1 MQKRFTLNYSE
12 FYITHVCNLNCSRCN
27 RFNNY
32 KFKGHQTWN
41 DYANDYASW
50 ADILHINEIGII
62 GGEPLLNPDFPNWV
76 LGISS
81 LWPDSKIRIITN
93 GTQMKLL
100 SKHKDVFKKC
110 ANRLLIDIS
119 VHNCEW
125 MPSILQEVQGL
136 ISDDHEY
143 SSRNLDVDNKTWQDS
158 YNSIKDIDW
167 PACNTYKDFQLLP
180 HNIQQECRV
189 QHDFYDTKY
198 LNENIN
204 HYYKDSNGISY
215 EIKPSIYFE
224 HNALKLDAEQNTL
237 TLHKSDPN
245 KAIKVCP
252 FKPCH
257 HFMRGKLYKCGPVGI
272 FADFVKQFVVD
283 TDTEQNKLIH
293 SYIPA
298 EHDWTEAELDS
309 FLQGL
314 INADAIPQC
323 SLCPETLAPARFKAG
338 TNKIKIKQIT

>member
-1 MQKRFTLNYSE
+1 MQKKFTLNYSE

-32 KFKGHQTWN
+32 KFKGHQKWEE
-41 DYANDYASW
+41 YADDYASW

-76 LGISS
+76 SGIST
-81 LWPDSKIRIITN
+81 LWPNSKIRVITN

-100 SKHKDVFKKC
+100 SKYFDTLKKC
-110 ANRLLIDIS
+110 SNNVMVDIS
-119 VHNCEW
+119 VHNCDW
-125 MPSILQEVQGL
+125 MQSILKEVKNL
-136 ISDDHEY
+136 LSDQYEY
-143 SSRNLDVDNKTWQDS
+143 RSRNLDFDNKNWQES
-158 YNSIKDIDW
+158 YNSIKDESW
-167 PACNTYKDFQLLP
+167 PSCDSYSDFAKLPANIKDECKEM
-180 HNIQQECRV
+180 HNF
-189 QHDFYDTKY
+189 DDTKY
-198 LNENIN
+198 LDENIE
-204 HYYKDSNGISY
+204 HYYKDQSGLSF

-224 HNALKLDAEQNTL
+224 NNALKLDVNQNTL

-283 TDTEQNKLIH
+283 IDAEQDELIH

-323 SLCPETLAPARFKAG
+323 SLCPEALEPARFKAG